1 MDSLKDLPDHHDAD
15 LILRLY
21 ELRREPTMRHSRDAM
36 REFLPVTA
44 TEACEVLAKTH
55 PLNAAWRQTTTYWE
69 MVYGMARHGI
79 VHPGYLLENSVEGL
93 LLFAKVEPWL
103 KELRAASSPRTMQ
116 NAEWA
121 ATRTDAGR
129 RLMEELRAR
138 VTKARSA
145 RAS

>member
-69 MVYGMARHGI
+69 MVFGMARHGI
-79 VHPGYLLENSVEGL
+79 VHPGYLIENNVEGL
-93 LLFAKVEPWL
+93 LLFARAEPWL
-103 KELRAASSPRTMQ
+103 REIREASSPRTFRHT
-116 NAEWA
+116 EWA
-121 ATRTDAGR
+121 ATSTETGQQ
-129 RLMEELRAR
+129 LMQELRAR
-138 VTKARSA
+138 VKKVMAS
-145 RAS
+145 RAP